1 MFYSVL
7 VLHHAFSIEQCFFCL
22 ISHIFFSRL
31 CFVCKLYV
39 FNWVEGVRQGA
50 RFLFPAGSRL
60 SQHRCSGV
68 TAVPPLLV
76 SGPVRSS
83 PVRVTRPPLPSRP
96 ACFSAR
102 QLRAA
107 VMLTPHHHTLKL
119 TSLLVSSVNMF
130 QSLQHLPVPCDFKLM
145 PAS

>member
-1 MFYSVL
+1 MPSPLSSV
-7 VLHHAFSIEQCFFCL
+7 FFCL

-31 CFVCKLYV
+31 CFVCKLYI

-50 RFLFPAGSRL
+50 HFLFPAGSRL

-76 SGPVRSS
+76 SGPVRSG

-102 QLRAA
+102 QQRAA
-107 VMLTPHHHTLKL
+107 VMLTPHHRTRRLLKL
-119 TSLLVSSVNMF
+119 MSLLVSSVNMF
-130 QSLQHLPVPCDFKLM
+130 LSLQHLPVPCDFKFK

>member
-31 CFVCKLYV
+31 CFVCKLYI

-76 SGPVRSS
+76 SGPVRSG
-83 PVRVTRPPLPSRP
+83 PVRVTRPHLPSLLLHEAAASRGDAHASSSHP
-96 ACFSAR
+96 QADVPLSLFCQHVPVLATFACP
-102 QLRAA
+102 
-107 VMLTPHHHTLKL
+107 M
-119 TSLLVSSVNMF
+119 
-130 QSLQHLPVPCDFKLM
+130 
-145 PAS
+145 